1 MTKYFKSRYSLV
13 SFLAI
18 SSLLIGPT
26 LAPGQL
32 LPSVSYGSWTDLA
45 DGVRYREGSST
56 SPRWAVQ
63 IVEVDLSNPRVGL
76 LPVRSMVSGGYER
89 TSALAQRVD
98 GIAAINGGYFGG
110 GVSYSHF
117 ELFDSISSINAAS
130 RPPRST
136 FGIGMENVPTMIR
149 PVGSAGIPVPSDP
162 AWQNVIHAIGGGPR
176 IVTNG
181 AIDSRHV
188 EEGFDAASGVG
199 PTVRHPRTALGLN
212 EDTNTLYLVTVD
224 GRQSTWSVGMT
235 FNELAS
241 LMIDIGSTVAMN
253 YDGGG
258 STTMWADGEVKN
270 RPSDG
275 SERTVTNAWVV
286 VPGYRIDNR
295 DPRFSSNGGWFS
307 SANDGYHLENSL
319 VVSTGSQPST
329 ATWTPNLKEPGRYE
343 VRAWWV
349 AANNRVQETRY
360 TVHHLHGTTTVN
372 MDQTT
377 NGSRFNSLGVFDF
390 EAGEDARVTLTN
402 VGPADRFVSADA
414 LEFLFVEDLPESSLT
429 DSWYTY

>member
-1 MTKYFKSRYSLV
+1 MLKSGKCLTIAAVASLV
-13 SFLAI
+13 
-18 SSLLIGPT
+18 T
-26 LAPGQL
+26 LMMSPVVAPAQL
-32 LPSVSYGSWTDLA
+32 LPSISYGAWEDLA
-45 DGVRYREGSST
+45 DGVRYREGTST

-63 IVEVDLSNPRVGL
+63 IVEVDLDNPRVML

-110 GVSYSHF
+110 GMSYSHF
-117 ELFDSISSINAAS
+117 ELYGSISSINAAS
-130 RPPRST
+130 RPPRTT
-136 FGIGMENVPTMIR
+136 FGIGMDNEPAMIR
-149 PVGSAGIPVPSDP
+149 AVGSAGIPVPTDTQ
-162 AWQNVIHAIGGGPR
+162 WQGVVHAIGGGPR
-176 IVTNG
+176 IVTNS

-212 EDTNTLYLVTVD
+212 ENTNTLYMVTVD

-258 STTMWADGEVKN
+258 STTMWADGEVRN
-270 RPSDG
+270 RPSDT
-275 SERTVTNAWVV
+275 SERAVSNAWVV

-295 DPRFSSNGGWFS
+295 DPRFSSSGGWFS

-349 AANNRVQETRY
+349 AANNRVQDARY
-360 TVHHLHGTTTVN
+360 TVHHRNGTTTVG
-372 MDQTT
+372 MDQTA
-377 NGSRFNSLGVFDF
+377 NGNRFNSLGVFDF
-390 EAGEDARVTLTN
+390 DAGGEARVTLTN
-402 VGPADRFVSADA
+402 EGPSDRFVSADA
-414 LEFLFVEDLPESSLT
+414 LEFIFVEELPPSSLG
-429 DSWYTY
+429 DFWHIY